1 MLVNYAFMMLL
12 QYYMNVFMSRF
23 AVGEFGF
30 FLFDR
35 KALVVPSERVRV
47 APTENRLFVP
57 LIL

>member
-1 MLVNYAFMMLL
+1 MNDAFLMLL
-12 QYYMNVFMSRF
+12 QYYMNVLMSRF